1 MRFRLVYE
9 GPLRSLSEEDR
20 DDKKSLRR
28 GTEKQNIRK
37 FFHPQLKELWNTN
50 KLLSTTKIPK
60 GGRQVAI
67 PIDANHG
74 GFSFYS
80 SSKMVASEERP
91 LVDYVADQYPQFGYK
106 FVPLV
111 REKWTLACGLEIL
124 FLRRDPPG
132 SLWTAGDIDNR
143 VKTLIDGLR
152 MPKCVAEL
160 GDYKDPAAD
169 ETPFC
174 RNGHSSKATAARW
187 RRLMGACCH
196 YGRRSPLRRDHVQPR
211 FGLAMRLAKA
221 ICLNAASNT
230 SGRSSASASLAASTK
245 RACCSAGVIRLAV
258 LRFDFIY

>member
-169 ETPFC
+169 ETPFFC
-174 RNGHSSKATAARW
+174 LLEEDKSVTA
-187 RRLMGACCH
+187 LTVETDTLLK
-196 YGRRSPLRRDHVQPR
+196 PLPPDGDASWAHVVITADVRPYAVTT
-211 FGLAMRLAKA
+211 FNLALA
-221 ICLNAASNT
+221 
-230 SGRSSASASLAASTK
+230 
-245 RACCSAGVIRLAV
+245 
-258 LRFDFIY
+258 